1 MKYMIKKSL
10 TFFVIAVAL
19 SSQQLAVRAADSK
32 EVELEVRG
40 MT

>member
-1 MKYMIKKSL
+1 MKRRA
-10 TFFVIAVAL
+10 FVVFAATSAAAL
-19 SSQQLAVRAADSK
+19 ALAPEMLSAEDLK

>member
-1 MKYMIKKSL
+1 VVKKSVFL
-10 TFFVIAVAL
+10 FLMMTAAFSL
-19 SSQQLAVRAADSK
+19 QLAVRAQESK